1 MDQTLLETILQDTF
15 IKTLALKK
23 VIGLKDYLLDRI
35 FSLAKQGP
43 PKTSITDDPEI
54 ITWVLSLNPSLL
66 TSINQQNIY
75 SVFDKMEK
83 SIKAIEALVLYL
95 PYELPK
101 EQLTEIGQ
109 NLREDYG
116 NNFLIDIQINPDLV
130 AGVALSYKGIY
141 KDYSVKQSISL
152 NKKAILATFRQYI
165 KH

>member
-23 VIGLKDYLLDRI
+23 VTGLKDYLLNKV
-35 FSLAKQGP
+35 FSSPKQGP
-43 PKTSITDDPEI
+43 SKINITDDPEI
-54 ITWVLSLNPSLL
+54 TTWVLSLNPALL
-66 TSINQQNIY
+66 TGINQQHIY
-75 SVFDKMEK
+75 TIFDQLEK
-83 SIKAIEALVLYL
+83 DIKAIEALVLYL

-152 NKKAILATFRQYI
+152 NKKAILTTFKQYI